1 MFAFFRTRV
10 RLGPGR
16 RAWKESDLLIHC
28 KSNPAKLAIAARLR
42 QETTLSV
49 KTIVGRMHLG
59 TSKSNN
65 ARLYGCPFSRGG
77 DSVLPSKARS

>member
-1 MFAFFRTRV
+1 MRRGWSLGDEDFRQELLQRGEGK
-10 RLGPGR
+10 LGDHTSGALRP
-16 RAWKESDLLIHC
+16 
-28 KSNPAKLAIAARLR
+28 RLR

-59 TSKSNN
+59 TSKSTN
-65 ARLYGCPFSRGG
+65 ARLHGCPFSRGG